1 MVEPPFES
9 AQVSRAL
16 LQIYEGMTVY
26 DQMGH
31 RIGTVEYVY
40 LGEAIEAD
48 EEFGRR
54 QFTSATADSSDISLI
69 EDFARAIVLT
79 EHVPE
84 TMRERLLCH
93 GFIRIKSTGFF
104 TPDRYAMP
112 VQIAGVAGDRVM
124 LCVSRDKLMKA

>member
-1 MVEPPFES
+1 
-9 AQVSRAL
+9 
-16 LQIYEGMTVY
+16 MTVC
-26 DQMGH
+26 DQTGH
-31 RIGTVEYVY
+31 KIGTVEYVY
-40 LGEAIEAD
+40 LGEAIETD
-48 EEFGRR
+48 EEFG
-54 QFTSATADSSDISLI
+54 QGEFTATPSDSSEISLI

-84 TMRERLLCH
+84 AMRQRLLCH

-124 LCVSRDKLMKA
+124 LCVRRDMLIKA